1 MIFEGVDRALRL
13 ELQRSWEASDRGRM
27 LYEVLPR
34 VGREWQPLDI
44 DRVPRRGVTLV
55 SRFLIGHCHL
65 GDFLKVPAVNF
76 QGCKKKTLPIHLGKL
91 YQIIIFHQTRFQ

>member
-55 SRFLIGHCHL
+55 ARFLTGHCHL
-65 GDFLKVPAVNF
+65 CGSLRSILVLYGHQYFSTVLS
-76 QGCKKKTLPIHLGKL
+76 TL
-91 YQIIIFHQTRFQ
+91 